1 LTEAAAAARSSP
13 RLGVDFHTFD
23 GIYQGSRSHLLG
35 LYRAAIVQA
44 PDIEF
49 FFFLANPQALRAAHP
64 EFSRPNTH
72 LIAMRDRP
80 GIWRLA
86 WQLASMQRRHRLD
99 LLHVQYRLPFLP
111 QGPCMCTLHDVLFET
126 HPQFFG
132 RSFARV
138 ARVSARRA
146 VRQAAIM
153 LTVSEYS
160 RRQIAAH
167 YGIDPERVILTPNA
181 VDRTRFHPGQDGEEL
196 LRRWDLRSGEY
207 VCMLGRLE
215 PRKNHV
221 SLVRAYARLGASAPP
236 LLIIGQRDFAYA
248 AVFETIQRLQISER
262 IRIIE
267 DADDEALP
275 TLLRH
280 ARLMVYPSHAEGF
293 GMPVLE
299 ALASGV
305 PVITSNTTSLPEVA
319 GPAAWLTSP
328 ADVDRLAE
336 CLREALAET
345 PAARE
350 RRIERGLEHAARFTW
365 HEAAKNLIDAV
376 RRAIPRGPQA
386 AGATEIGAPPSSVQ
400 RFDDLNT

>member
-1 LTEAAAAARSSP
+1 MTQSAAARP
-13 RLGVDFHTFD
+13 ALRLGVDFHTFD
-23 GIYQGSRSHLLG
+23 GIYQGSRSHLIG
-35 LYRAAIVQA
+35 LYREAILQA

-49 FFFLANPQALRAAHP
+49 FFFLANPRALRAALP
-64 EFSRPNTH
+64 EFSRPNVH
-72 LIAMRDRP
+72 LVVMRDRP
-80 GIWRLA
+80 GFWRLA
-86 WQLASMQRRHRLD
+86 WQLASLQRRHRLD
-99 LLHVQYRLPFLP
+99 LLHVQYRLPLLP
-111 QGPCMCTLHDVLFET
+111 AGPCMCTIHDVLFET

-138 ARVSARRA
+138 ARVSARHA
-146 VRQAAIM
+146 VRRSAIT
-153 LTVSEYS
+153 LTVSDYS

-167 YGIDPERVILTPNA
+167 YGIDAQRVILTPNA
-181 VDRTRFHPGQDGEEL
+181 VDRTRFHPGRDGEER
-196 LRRWDLRSGEY
+196 LRRWNLRPGEY
-207 VCMLGRLE
+207 LCTLGRLE

-221 SLVRAYARLGASAPP
+221 SLVQAYGRLGASAPP
-236 LLIIGQRDFAYA
+236 LIIIGQRDFAYA
-248 AVFETIQRLQISER
+248 AVFETIQRLQMTDR

-275 TLLRH
+275 ALLRH

-328 ADVDRLAE
+328 TDVERLAA

-345 PAARE
+345 PTARE
-350 RRIERGLEHAARFTW
+350 QRIERGLEHAARFTW
-365 HEAAKNLIDAV
+365 REAAQNLLCAV
-376 RRAIPRGPQA
+376 RRAIAQG
-386 AGATEIGAPPSSVQ
+386 EK
-400 RFDDLNT
+400 